1 MATDEERAQAA
12 QLVTKLKTDAAATQS
27 AHDNPGFWK
36 KLGGGL
42 ASFTE
47 EGRQATLDEEG
58 NHQQAMSDLTKTL
71 RDLEQAIQANTGAT
85 KANSTSTGSGPNG
98 AARSNSIVAR
108 N

>member
-1 MATDEERAQAA
+1 MGGNR
-12 QLVTKLKTDAAATQS
+12 
-27 AHDNPGFWK
+27 
-36 KLGGGL
+36 LGMMRQ
-42 ASFTE
+42 

-85 KANSTSTGSGPNG
+85 KANSTSTASGPNG
-98 AARSNSIVAR
+98 AARTGSIVAR